1 MKKETLVAQLEAAK
15 ALTSVVSIDNVIA
28 LIQQLEAEVQVVKYF
43 KLTRELADEIAN
55 RIERRLDNDSHNL
68 VDIDSAEFSLGY
80 DNKIE
85 LESVELYT
93 DNIMTLV
100 TDSIEEFVCEL
111 RYEEEEPEDE
121 AEINEI
127 DEDATAPW
135 VFPRSEE

>member
-1 MKKETLVAQLEAAK
+1 
-15 ALTSVVSIDNVIA
+15 LTSVVSIDNVIA
-28 LIQQLEAEVQVVKYF
+28 LIQQLEAEVQVVKSF
-43 KLTRELADEIAN
+43 KLTQELADEIAN

-100 TDSIEEFVCEL
+100 TDSIEEFVCE
-111 RYEEEEPEDE
+111 EEEPEDE

-135 VFPRSEE
+135 VFPRGEE

>member
-15 ALTSVVSIDNVIA
+15 ELTSVVSIDNVIA
-28 LIQQLEAEVQVVKYF
+28 LIQQLEAEVQVVKSF
-43 KLTRELADEIAN
+43 KLTQELADEIAN

-85 LESVELYT
+85 LESVELYI

-100 TDSIEEFVCEL
+100 TDIIEEFVS
-111 RYEEEEPEDE
+111 EEEAD
-121 AEINEI
+121 EINEI
-127 DEDATAPW
+127 DVDEC
-135 VFPRSEE
+135 EE

>member
-28 LIQQLEAEVQVVKYF
+28 LIQQLEAEVQVVKSF
-43 KLTRELADEIAN
+43 KLTQELADEIAN

-93 DNIMTLV
+93 DNIMTIV
-100 TDSIEEFVCEL
+100 TDSIEEFVCEV
-111 RYEEEEPEDE
+111 EEPEDE

>member
-28 LIQQLEAEVQVVKYF
+28 LIQQLEAEVQVVKSF
-43 KLTRELADEIAN
+43 KLTQELADEIAN

-93 DNIMTLV
+93 DNIMTIV
-100 TDSIEEFVCEL
+100 TDSIEEFVC
-111 RYEEEEPEDE
+111 EEEEPEDE

>member
-15 ALTSVVSIDNVIA
+15 ELTSVVSIDNVIA
-28 LIQQLEAEVQVVKYF
+28 LIQQLEAEVQVVKSF
-43 KLTRELADEIAN
+43 KLTQELADEIAN

-100 TDSIEEFVCEL
+100 TDSIEEFVCE
-111 RYEEEEPEDE
+111 EEEPEDE

-135 VFPRSEE
+135 VFPRGEE